1 MDNTE
6 LLEQLRILI
15 EQGQEAFRAEL
26 QKGQEALRVEFQE
39 GQEAL
44 RRDII
49 DRVAYAMNIQSE
61 TLIERITKEIDKRV
75 TEAETRINIKI
86 ENEIDGKLKALFDG
100 YQLNRENY
108 LEMEARSEKLDGRVE
123 RLEIRMDVLEKHKTA

>member
-26 QKGQEALRVEFQE
+26 QKGQEALRK
-39 GQEAL
+39 
-44 RRDII
+44 DII
-49 DRVAYAMNIQSE
+49 DRVACAMNIQSE

-108 LEMEARSEKLDGRVE
+108 LEMEARTEKLDGRVE

>member
-15 EQGQEAFRAEL
+15 EQGQEAFR
-26 QKGQEALRVEFQE
+26 VEFQE

-44 RRDII
+44 RKDII
-49 DRVAYAMNIQSE
+49 DRVACAMNIQSE

-108 LEMEARSEKLDGRVE
+108 LEMEARTEKLDGRVE